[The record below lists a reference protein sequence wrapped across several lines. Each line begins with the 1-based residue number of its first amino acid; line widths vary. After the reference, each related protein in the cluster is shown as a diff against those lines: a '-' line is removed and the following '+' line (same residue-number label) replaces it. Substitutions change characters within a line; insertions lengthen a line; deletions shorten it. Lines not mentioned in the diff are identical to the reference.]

1 MASAPSISPP
11 PPQPPRPAFPAR
23 PLRRPTP
30 RRAHTLFFWTIFF
43 LFVAA
48 IGYIGLLAFSGAP
61 THLIERATVDDHFV
75 AEFVVALCVVAAVAG
90 GIVTRHH
97 LH

>member
-1 MASAPSISPP
+1 L
-11 PPQPPRPAFPAR
+11 PAR
-23 PLRRPTP
+23 PLRRPAP
-30 RRAHTLFFWTIFF
+30 RRVHTLFFWTIFF

-48 IGYIGLLAFSGAP
+48 LGYLGLLAFSGASG
-61 THLIERATVDDHFV
+61 HLIDRAAIADHFV

-97 LH
+97 LR